1 MKYIITENRLHE
13 FMNNYLN
20 SWASTKVIND
30 RDGFIFM
37 EEPSYPGADEW
48 NIVME
53 FDYREDGR
61 LWFNN
66 NFRKNFMDIFMLTS
80 EEANQFIKE
89 WFENKFDVEVKY
101 IQ

>member
-37 EEPSYPGADEW
+37 EESSDIGEW
-48 NIVME
+48 DIVME

-101 IQ
+101 VE